1 MALSGK
7 ILSTAGFLAKEGT
20 LIVDASFTQGSKLT
34 ELQSG
39 LNEAKDSSQSLSIH
53 LDSTGLN
60 QFAHGSLLSLSTC
73 PRSIVACLLPRDT
86 KPACFVCSHIV
97 VTAVTPATGF
107 LYSAPPPRISSF
119 FTLRRADGYV
129 FTCGYVE
136 ILCGSVAPAAGGIQL
151 LGCLRPH

>member
-7 ILSTAGFLAKEGT
+7 ILSTAGFLGKEGT
-20 LIVDASFTQGSKLT
+20 LIVDVSFTQGSKLT

-73 PRSIVACLLPRDT
+73 PRSIVACLLPRGT

-97 VTAVTPATGF
+97 VTAVAPATGF
-107 LYSAPPPRISSF
+107 LYSVPTPIPAKDF
-119 FTLRRADGYV
+119 F
-129 FTCGYVE
+129 
-136 ILCGSVAPAAGGIQL
+136 L
-151 LGCLRPH
+151 LHLEESQWICVHLWIR

>member
-97 VTAVTPATGF
+97 VTAVAPATGF
-107 LYSAPPPRISSF
+107 LYSAPPPKDF
-119 FTLRRADGYV
+119 F
-129 FTCGYVE
+129 
-136 ILCGSVAPAAGGIQL
+136 L
-151 LGCLRPH
+151 LHLEESQWICVHLWIR

>member
-7 ILSTAGFLAKEGT
+7 ILSTAGFLGKEGT

-39 LNEAKDSSQSLSIH
+39 LNEAKNSSQSLSIIH

-107 LYSAPPPRISSF
+107 LYSAPPQGFLPSS
-119 FTLRRADGYV
+119 
-129 FTCGYVE
+129 
-136 ILCGSVAPAAGGIQL
+136 P
-151 LGCLRPH
+151 